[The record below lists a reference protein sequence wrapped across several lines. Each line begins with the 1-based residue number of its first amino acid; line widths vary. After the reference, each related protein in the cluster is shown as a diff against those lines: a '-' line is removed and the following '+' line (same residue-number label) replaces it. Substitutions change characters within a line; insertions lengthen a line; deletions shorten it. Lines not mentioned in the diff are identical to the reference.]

1 MVLIDTVNTLKARE
15 LCDKN
20 KKTMYIAGTPAS
32 AESYGI
38 FIEGIK
44 HTVEVAFSFNKER
57 WIVGTYGHEYKREL
71 PKNAK
76 RKEFLNVIRAY
87 LNMD

>member
-1 MVLIDTVNTLKARE
+1 MYIDTVNTIKARE
-15 LCDKN
+15 LCDKR
-20 KKTMYIAGTPAS
+20 KKTLHIAGTPAS

-44 HTVEVAFSFNKER
+44 HTVEVNFSFNKQR
-57 WIVGTYGHEYKREL
+57 WIVGTWGHEHKREL
-71 PKNAK
+71 EKDAK
-76 RKEFLNVIRAY
+76 RKEFLDVIRAY